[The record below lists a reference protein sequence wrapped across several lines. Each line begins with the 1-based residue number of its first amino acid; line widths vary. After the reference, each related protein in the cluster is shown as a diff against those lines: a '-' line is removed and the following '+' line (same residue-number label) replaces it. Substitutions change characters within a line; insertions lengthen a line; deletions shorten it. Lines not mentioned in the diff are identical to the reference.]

1 MCNSD
6 IIKEKEKGSNIMLI
20 KCPECGKEVSDKSPH
35 CIHCGYPMKEIKSN
49 IENNFNS
56 TNNQLYYNDFVTEEQ
71 DEEDDFFNSF
81 DFSSK
86 CRLCGNSSWQYDK
99 KEGLITCKIC
109 QAIGAENEKVHK
121 RYPVDHPSVSKFV
134 PKCPTC
140 GSTKIKRITTTS
152 KVTNTVLFGLLGN
165 KRKKQ
170 FHCNSCGY
178 EW

>member
-1 MCNSD
+1 
-6 IIKEKEKGSNIMLI
+6 MLI

-35 CIHCGYPMKEIKSN
+35 CIHCGYPIKEIKSN
-49 IENNFNS
+49 SEDNLNS
-56 TNNQLYYNDFVTEEQ
+56 ITNIQNDCDNSVIGNQ
-71 DEEDDFFNSF
+71 DEEDDFYNSF

-86 CRLCGNSSWQYDK
+86 CWLCGNCSWVYDK

-121 RYPVDHPSVSKFV
+121 RYPIDHPSVSGCV

-140 GSTKIKRITTTS
+140 GSTKIKRISASS
-152 KVTNTVLFGLLGN
+152 KVGNIMLFGLLGN

-170 FHCNSCGY
+170 FHCNNCRY